1 MYSKLRFIKEFSFL
15 SQMSSLLSEQQ
26 TLNRG
31 PVSAICE
38 LKTSLEELQFIELG
52 MSLLCLED
60 ISNAEGQGLF
70 NNKASECT
78 DLEIKE
84 EDCLEPCDF
93 VSEIIRSS
101 PVLENESTKCVLP
114 RNLPLVELLLLNTKE
129 YSENF
134 TKRILTSV
142 WKMIATH
149 SYAGPFMAP
158 VREKKAPGYKE
169 IIKRPKD
176 LKTIKKS
183 LSRQN
188 IRTTVEFQR
197 DVLLMLQNCIMYNN
211 VEYIIHQ
218 KTLEMQ
224 KDVVQLL
231 QEKKTVTFL
240 NMANN
245 VISPGLG
252 ILSDDEESPVF
263 ESTSADCAAGIR
275 KDLLNEFSV
284 ISPGLGHPS
293 QSMLDE
299 GPDKVMVYVRIR
311 PFVDEELDKK
321 EDQGCVVVE
330 NQETL
335 ILRAPKDSFTMK
347 NTERGMGQSV
357 HKFTFS
363 QIFGPEVDQK
373 QFFDG
378 TMRRV
383 VKDALNGQNWLVYT
397 YGVTNSG
404 KTYTIQGTNK
414 DGGILPR
421 SIALIF
427 NSAQDRLYKS
437 SDLKPLSNEVIW
449 LDSKQVRQE
458 ELKKVSLLVNLREE
472 ELMTPMKRSGGD
484 ESQLRGGT
492 SISFDSGIGGLSST
506 SHANQT
512 SIQLEETCSRWGE
525 QQDAISLQ
533 EPSDIQLSIWVA
545 YFEIYN
551 EFVYDLL
558 EPMSSGPNRKRTT
571 LRLCEDRNG
580 NPYVKDLNW
589 INVHS
594 ADEAWKVLR
603 VGRKNQSFASTHL
616 NQNSSRSH
624 SIFCIRILHMQGKH
638 DMTPK
643 ISELS
648 FCDLAGSERCK
659 DQRSGDRM
667 KEATNINTSLHTLGR
682 CINALRQNQQNKLRQ
697 NVVPFRDS
705 KLTRVFQ
712 AYFTGRGK
720 SCMIVNINQCASTY
734 DETLHA
740 MKFSAIA
747 SQLVQAPVV
756 KINMPSIQ
764 SLIKE
769 SSILAN
775 RSYTDDEEGSDE
787 ESDSETDITMF
798 NKEELLQVIEN
809 MKQLVVK
816 ERQEKLAMEMT
827 IRKEVCSEMMEMM
840 QQQKSQYGETME
852 DERELLEEMYEERLE
867 NLKESLTNYY
877 KRELKERDEHIE
889 ELQAALEEA
898 KDVPDALNTTKTKKD
913 IAPLRRSKR
922 LAVSDTTTEVATL
935 KMEIAELTAELKSK
949 NEEIERLKVI
959 HEPPS
964 SAKTFTADVDR
975 KIQEGQKNVRLLR
988 TEMQKF
994 GESLQQ
1000 MDRACCHTTGAEKL
1014 RQALGTCD
1022 EILGKQEKTLA
1033 ELQNNMAL
1041 VKMDLRKKTACIAE
1055 QYHTVQR
1062 LQGTP
1067 SGFKRMCNNE
1077 NVQPNQP
1084 TEKRP
1089 FLRNLLSRT
1098 PGQKA
1103 LLENS
1108 PYSRVL
1114 RARRSPVLKTVAF
1127 GTKY

>member
-1 MYSKLRFIKEFSFL
+1 
-15 SQMSSLLSEQQ
+15 
-26 TLNRG
+26 
-31 PVSAICE
+31 
-38 LKTSLEELQFIELG
+38 
-52 MSLLCLED
+52 
-60 ISNAEGQGLF
+60 
-70 NNKASECT
+70 
-78 DLEIKE
+78 
-84 EDCLEPCDF
+84 
-93 VSEIIRSS
+93 
-101 PVLENESTKCVLP
+101 
-114 RNLPLVELLLLNTKE
+114 
-129 YSENF
+129 
-134 TKRILTSV
+134 
-142 WKMIATH
+142 
-149 SYAGPFMAP
+149 
-158 VREKKAPGYKE
+158 
-169 IIKRPKD
+169 
-176 LKTIKKS
+176 
-183 LSRQN
+183 
-188 IRTTVEFQR
+188 
-197 DVLLMLQNCIMYNN
+197 
-211 VEYIIHQ
+211 
-218 KTLEMQ
+218 
-224 KDVVQLL
+224 
-231 QEKKTVTFL
+231 
-240 NMANN
+240 MANN

-252 ILSDDEESPVF
+252 LLSDDEESPVF
-263 ESTSADCAAGIR
+263 ESTAADCAEGIR
-275 KDLLNEFSV
+275 KELLGEFSV

-293 QSMLDE
+293 QTILDE
-299 GPDKVMVYVRIR
+299 GTDKVMVYVRIR
-311 PFVDEELDKK
+311 PFVDGELDKK

-347 NTERGMGQSV
+347 NTERGMGQSA

-373 QFFDG
+373 PFFDG

-458 ELKKVSLLVNLREE
+458 ELKKISLLSNLREE
-472 ELMTPMKRSGGD
+472 ELMTPMKRSGGN
-484 ESQLRGGT
+484 ESQLRAA
-492 SISFDSGIGGLSST
+492 SSLSFDSGFGGLSST

-512 SIQLEETCSRWGE
+512 SIHLEETCSRWGE
-525 QQDAISLQ
+525 QDAISLQ
-533 EPSDIQLSIWVA
+533 EPSDIQLSIWVS

-558 EPMSSGPNRKRTT
+558 EPVSSGPNRKRTT

-589 INVHS
+589 INAHS
-594 ADEAWKVLR
+594 AAEAWKVLR

-616 NQNSSRSH
+616 NANSSRSH
-624 SIFCIRILHMQGKH
+624 SIFCIRILHLQGKH

-659 DQRSGDRM
+659 DQRSGDRL

-682 CINALRQNQQNKLRQ
+682 CIAALRQNQQNKLRQ

-705 KLTRVFQ
+705 KLTRIFQ
-712 AYFTGRGK
+712 TYFTGRGK

-747 SQLVQAPVV
+747 SQLVQAPPV
-756 KINMPSIQ
+756 KMNLPTIQ

-775 RSYTDDEEGSDE
+775 RSYTDDEDAADASDE
-787 ESDSETDITMF
+787 ESETETDITMF
-798 NKEELLQVIEN
+798 NREELLQVIEN
-809 MKQLVVK
+809 IKQLVIK
-816 ERQEKLAMEMT
+816 ERQEKLALEMT
-827 IRKEVCSEMMEMM
+827 IRQEVCNEMMEMM
-840 QQQKSQYGETME
+840 QQQKSQFSETME
-852 DERELLEEMYEERLE
+852 DERELLEEMYDGRLE
-867 NLKESLTNYY
+867 NLKDSLTNYY
-877 KRELKERDEHIE
+877 KRELQERDEQIE

-898 KDVPDALNTTKTKKD
+898 KDVPDALNTTSTKKD
-913 IAPLRRSKR
+913 GVPLRRSKR
-922 LAVSDTTTEVATL
+922 LATSDLSEISKLKLDIADLNAT
-935 KMEIAELTAELKSK
+935 LKSK
-949 NEEIERLKVI
+949 NEEIERLRMVR
-959 HEPPS
+959 EPPS
-964 SAKTFTADVDR
+964 SARTFTADVDR
-975 KIQEGQKNVRLLR
+975 KIQEGQKQYFLGSHHTCTDFQHTRALWNVRLLR
-988 TEMQKF
+988 TEIQKF
-994 GESLQQ
+994 GESLQH
-1000 MDRACCHTTGAEKL
+1000 MHRACCHTTGAEKL
-1014 RQALGTCD
+1014 RQALGTCND
-1022 EILGKQEKTLA
+1022 ILSKQEKTLA

-1067 SGFKRMCNNE
+1067 SGFKRMCNDE

-1084 TEKRP
+1084 SEKRS
-1089 FLRNLLSRT
+1089 FLRNLLPRT

-1103 LLENS
+1103 LMENS

-1114 RARRSPVLKTVAF
+1114 RSRRSPVLKTIAF

>member
-1 MYSKLRFIKEFSFL
+1 
-15 SQMSSLLSEQQ
+15 
-26 TLNRG
+26 
-31 PVSAICE
+31 
-38 LKTSLEELQFIELG
+38 
-52 MSLLCLED
+52 
-60 ISNAEGQGLF
+60 
-70 NNKASECT
+70 
-78 DLEIKE
+78 
-84 EDCLEPCDF
+84 
-93 VSEIIRSS
+93 
-101 PVLENESTKCVLP
+101 
-114 RNLPLVELLLLNTKE
+114 
-129 YSENF
+129 
-134 TKRILTSV
+134 
-142 WKMIATH
+142 
-149 SYAGPFMAP
+149 MA
-158 VREKKAPGYKE
+158 
-169 IIKRPKD
+169 
-176 LKTIKKS
+176 
-183 LSRQN
+183 
-188 IRTTVEFQR
+188 
-197 DVLLMLQNCIMYNN
+197 M
-211 VEYIIHQ
+211 
-218 KTLEMQ
+218 
-224 KDVVQLL
+224 
-231 QEKKTVTFL
+231 
-240 NMANN
+240 N

-252 ILSDDEESPVF
+252 VLSDDESPVF
-263 ESTSADCAAGIR
+263 ESTAADCASGIR
-275 KDLLNEFSV
+275 KDLLNDFSV

-293 QSMLDE
+293 QVSTILE
-299 GPDKVMVYVRIR
+299 GTDKVMVYVRIR
-311 PFVDEELDKK
+311 PFVDGELDKK

-335 ILRAPKDSFTMK
+335 MLRAPKDSFAMK
-347 NTERGMGQSV
+347 NTERGMGQSA
-357 HKFTFS
+357 HKFSFS
-363 QIFGPEVDQK
+363 QIYGPEIDQK

-378 TMRRV
+378 TMRLV

-458 ELKKVSLLVNLREE
+458 ELKKISLICNFREE
-472 ELMTPMKRSGGD
+472 EIMTPMKRSGGN
-484 ESQLRGGT
+484 ESQFRGGT

-506 SHANQT
+506 SHTNQT
-512 SIQLEETCSRWGE
+512 SIQLEEMCSRWGE
-525 QQDAISLQ
+525 QDIISLQ
-533 EPSDIQLSIWVA
+533 EPSDIQLSIWVS

-558 EPMSSGPNRKRTT
+558 EPMPSGPNRKRTT

-580 NPYVKDLNW
+580 SPYVKDLNW

-594 ADEAWKVLR
+594 ADEAWKVLK

-624 SIFCIRILHMQGKH
+624 SIFSIRILHLQGKY

-643 ISELS
+643 ISELT

-659 DQRSGDRM
+659 DQSSGDRL

-682 CINALRQNQQNKLRQ
+682 CISALRQNQQNKLRQ

-747 SQLVQAPVV
+747 SQLVQAPPV
-756 KINMPSIQ
+756 KINLRTIQ

-769 SSILAN
+769 SSVLAN
-775 RSYTDDEEGSDE
+775 RSYTDDEDAAEASDE
-787 ESDSETDITMF
+787 ESDTETDITMF
-798 NKEELLQVIEN
+798 NREELLQVIEHLR
-809 MKQLVVK
+809 QLMIK
-816 ERQEKLAMEMT
+816 ERQEKMAIEMK
-827 IRKEVCSEMMEMM
+827 IRNEVCSEMMEMM
-840 QQQKSQYGETME
+840 QQQKSQFSETME
-852 DERELLEEMYEERLE
+852 DERELLEELYEGRLE
-867 NLKESLTNYY
+867 NLKDSLTNYY
-877 KRELKERDEHIE
+877 KRELEERDERIE

-898 KDVPDALNTTKTKKD
+898 KDVPDALNTTKNKKD
-913 IAPLRRSKR
+913 SVPLRRSKR
-922 LAVSDTTTEVATL
+922 LATSDMSEL
-935 KMEIAELTAELKSK
+935 NKLNLEIADLNAQLKSK
-949 NEEIERLKVI
+949 NEEIERLKMN

-964 SAKTFTADVDR
+964 SARTFTAEVDR
-975 KIQEGQKNVRLLR
+975 KILEGQKNIRSLR
-988 TEMQKF
+988 TEIQKF

-1000 MDRACCHTTGAEKL
+1000 MNRACCHTTGAERL

-1022 EILGKQEKTLA
+1022 DILCKQEKTLA
-1033 ELQNNMAL
+1033 ELQNNMSL

-1077 NVQPNQP
+1077 NMQPNQSS
-1084 TEKRP
+1084 EKKP
-1089 FLRNLLSRT
+1089 FLRNLLGRT
-1098 PGQKA
+1098 PGQRN
-1103 LLENS
+1103 LMENS

-1114 RARRSPVLKTVAF
+1114 RARRSPVLKTIAF

>member
-1 MYSKLRFIKEFSFL
+1 
-15 SQMSSLLSEQQ
+15 
-26 TLNRG
+26 
-31 PVSAICE
+31 
-38 LKTSLEELQFIELG
+38 
-52 MSLLCLED
+52 
-60 ISNAEGQGLF
+60 
-70 NNKASECT
+70 
-78 DLEIKE
+78 
-84 EDCLEPCDF
+84 
-93 VSEIIRSS
+93 
-101 PVLENESTKCVLP
+101 
-114 RNLPLVELLLLNTKE
+114 
-129 YSENF
+129 
-134 TKRILTSV
+134 
-142 WKMIATH
+142 
-149 SYAGPFMAP
+149 MA
-158 VREKKAPGYKE
+158 A
-169 IIKRPKD
+169 D
-176 LKTIKKS
+176 
-183 LSRQN
+183 
-188 IRTTVEFQR
+188 
-197 DVLLMLQNCIMYNN
+197 
-211 VEYIIHQ
+211 
-218 KTLEMQ
+218 
-224 KDVVQLL
+224 
-231 QEKKTVTFL
+231 
-240 NMANN
+240 

-252 ILSDDEESPVF
+252 VLSDDEESPVF
-263 ESTSADCAAGIR
+263 ESTATDCAFGIR
-275 KDLLNEFSV
+275 KDLLGEFSV

-293 QSMLDE
+293 QTILDE
-299 GPDKVMVYVRIR
+299 GTDKVMVFVRIR
-311 PFVDEELDKK
+311 PFVDAELEKN
-321 EDQGCVVVE
+321 ENQGCVVVE
-330 NQETL
+330 NRESL
-335 ILRAPKDSFTMK
+335 ILRAPKESFTMK
-347 NTERGMGQSV
+347 NTERGMGQSA

-378 TMRRV
+378 TMRGV
-383 VKDALNGQNWLVYT
+383 VKDALNGLNWLVYT

-427 NSAQDRLYKS
+427 NSARDRLYKS

-449 LDSKQVRQE
+449 LESKQVRQE
-458 ELKKVSLLVNLREE
+458 ELKKVSLLSNLREE
-472 ELMTPMKRSGGD
+472 EIVTLMKSSGAS
-484 ESQLRGGT
+484 ESQLRAGT
-492 SISFDSGIGGLSST
+492 SMSYDSGIGGLSST

-512 SIQLEETCSRWGE
+512 SIQMEETSSRWGE
-525 QQDAISLQ
+525 QDAVSLQ
-533 EPSDIQLSIWVA
+533 EPSDIQLSIWVS

-558 EPMSSGPNRKRTT
+558 EPVASGPSRKRTT

-594 ADEAWKVLR
+594 AEEAWKVLR

-624 SIFCIRILHMQGKH
+624 SIFCIRILHLQGKQ
-638 DMTPK
+638 DMAPK

-682 CINALRQNQQNKLRQ
+682 CISVLRQNQHNKLRQ

-747 SQLVQAPVV
+747 SQLVQAAPV
-756 KINMPSIQ
+756 KMNLPTIQ

-769 SSILAN
+769 CSILAN
-775 RSYTDDEEGSDE
+775 RSYTDDEDAAEASGE
-787 ESDSETDITMF
+787 ESDTETDITMF
-798 NKEELLQVIEN
+798 NREELLQAIEN
-809 MKQLVVK
+809 MKQLVIK
-816 ERQEKLAMEMT
+816 ERQEKLGIEMT
-827 IRKEVCSEMMEMM
+827 VRKEVCSEMMEIM
-840 QQQKSQYGETME
+840 QQQKSQFSETME
-852 DERELLEEMYEERLE
+852 DERELLEEMYEGRLE

-877 KRELKERDEHIE
+877 KRELQERDEQIE
-889 ELQAALEEA
+889 ELQAALEES
-898 KDVPDALNTTKTKKD
+898 KDLPDALNTTKTKKD
-913 IAPLRRSKR
+913 SAPLRRSKR
-922 LAVSDTTTEVATL
+922 LATSDMSEVNKL
-935 KMEIAELTAELKSK
+935 KLEIADLNAMLKSK
-949 NEEIERLKVI
+949 NEEIERLKMM

-964 SAKTFTADVDR
+964 AARTFTSDVDR

-988 TEMQKF
+988 TEIQKF
-994 GESLQQ
+994 GTSLQQ

-1014 RQALGTCD
+1014 RQALGSCD
-1022 EILGKQEKTLA
+1022 DILCKQEKTLA

-1067 SGFKRMCNNE
+1067 SGFQRMCNNE

-1084 TEKRP
+1084 SGKRP
-1089 FLRNLLSRT
+1089 FLRNLLART
-1098 PGQKA
+1098 PGTKA
-1103 LLENS
+1103 LMENS

-1114 RARRSPVLKTVAF
+1114 RARRSPVLKTIAF